1 MKSEI
6 MRGVPVIPFG
16 QPTGHLSNCS
26 CELKRRAEAVKR
38 DIVVEIKLF
47 SSHYDEAQWNISAL
61 TPANHVHSTDSLD
74 WHKIH
79 TPKKNALKFQEQYV
93 RKLVRGANTFDS
105 VIFEI
110 HTARGDQSLSSTSRS
125 RHIPQF
131 GRGC

>member
-1 MKSEI
+1 LVNRLGTYPIALASSSVGQKQSSATSSLKS
-6 MRGVPVIPFG
+6 R
-16 QPTGHLSNCS
+16 
-26 CELKRRAEAVKR
+26 
-38 DIVVEIKLF
+38 F

-61 TPANHVHSTDSLD
+61 TPANHVHSPDSLD

-110 HTARGDQSLSSTSRS
+110 HTARHR
-125 RHIPQF
+125 PW
-131 GRGC
+131 

>member
-38 DIVVEIKLF
+38 DIVVEITLF
-47 SSHYDEAQWNISAL
+47 SSHYDEAPWNISAL

-105 VIFEI
+105 VIFET
-110 HTARGDQSLSSTSRS
+110 HTARHR
-125 RHIPQF
+125 PW
-131 GRGC
+131 